1 MSVIG
6 NELFVLPKYSARLA
20 TSSLEQNRPVGC
32 LAVNIF
38 IASSSDIPFVPATR
52 PRKLDIYFLLYANM
66 LLNRSNKYKIL
77 IYLGVSTVPGRI
89 ALQRMPF
96 VI

>member
-52 PRKLDIYFLLYANM
+52 PRKLEIYTSCYM
-66 LLNRSNKYKIL
+66 QIRY
-77 IYLGVSTVPGRI
+77 
-89 ALQRMPF
+89 
-96 VI
+96 